1 MYSDAHYESY
11 YGVSVITPRSD
22 VIHQL
27 RLERESFTRSII
39 DVGSYSDKRI
49 INETIKKVYGFLDD
63 CLKGCLKQAANI
75 NTLCF
80 LLDQYT
86 QTLKIDWMSRRQF
99 DDDEQER
106 WNNRM
111 GLRRGLKYV
120 IEKIVEH
127 GICDK
132 NDGDSLNLERM
143 IELAEMCVEFSSE
156 SSLVYGLPEGRFEM
170 TINPPG
176 SRIYCD
182 MKIENFAKD
191 ALQDSLYRFR
201 EFVEQNGRV
210 EDDSEKNISERITT
224 PFSETFHFPY
234 ADVKRIYEFFANYKK
249 VVSNEYVLV
258 SKNLLLNELLNTLK
272 IKTDL
277 SKMELFLNAFILSRQ
292 KLIDEPREL
301 FRTNQ
306 KYRLRLR
313 FMLEFDIGEKKMIA
327 YSRAMVAE
335 SNMAFQE
342 LFLYDSLPDEW
353 KFKKMEKATSS
364 ILNYYGHKFERYANG
379 YLAHLGLIGQSYKD
393 NLPSGIPI
401 PRDVGEIDFIGFSQ
415 EHKIIACF
423 EFKNVKGSTEPRQFR
438 NDLDKFIYDKESYLV
453 KYRKKVKFVSENI
466 DSLAAFFEQTVG
478 IKMNTDYLITA
489 IITYYPNI
497 SRYFISDY
505 KCLSIADFETEYES
519 NLNQFLT
526 KVEIQ

>member
-11 YGVSVITPRSD
+11 YGVPVITPRSD

-27 RLERESFTRSII
+27 RLERETFTRKII
-39 DVGSYSDKRI
+39 DAGSYSDKKI
-49 INETIKKVYGFLDD
+49 INEIIKQVYAFLDD
-63 CLKGCLKQAANI
+63 CLKGCLKRAANI

-86 QTLKIDWMSRRQF
+86 QTSKIDWMSRHQF

-111 GLRRGLKYV
+111 WLRRGLKYV

-132 NDGDSLNLERM
+132 SDGDSLNLERL
-143 IELAEMCVEFSSE
+143 IELVEMCVEFSSE
-156 SSLVYGLPEGRFEM
+156 SSLVYGLSEGRFEM
-170 TINPPG
+170 VINPPG

-191 ALQDSLYRFR
+191 ALQNSLYRFR
-201 EFVEQNGRV
+201 KFVGQNGRV
-210 EDDSEKNISERITT
+210 EDDSEKIISEKITA
-224 PFSETFHFPY
+224 PFSEIFHFSY
-234 ADVKRIYEFFANYKK
+234 ADVERIYSFLINYNKN
-249 VVSNEYVLV
+249 SLDGHILV
-258 SKNLLLNELLNTLK
+258 SKDKLLNEMLNLLK

-277 SKMELFLNAFILSRQ
+277 SKIELFLNALILSRQ

-313 FMLEFDIGEKKMIA
+313 FILEFDIDEKKMIA
-327 YSRAMVAE
+327 YSRAMVGE
-335 SNMAFQE
+335 SRMAFQE

-353 KFKKMEKATSS
+353 KFKKLEDATSS
-364 ILNYYGHKFERYANG
+364 ILNYYGHKFERYATDC
-379 YLAHLGLIGQSYKD
+379 LAHLGLIGQSYKD
-393 NLPSGIPI
+393 TLPSGIPI
-401 PRDVGEIDFIGFSQ
+401 PSDVGEIDFIGFSQ
-415 EHKIIACF
+415 DRKTIACF

-438 NDLDKFIYDKESYLV
+438 NDLDKFIYDEESYLV
-453 KYRKKVKFVSENI
+453 KYRKKVKLVSENI
-466 DSLAAFFEQTVG
+466 DSLAAFFEKTVG
-478 IKMNTDYLITA
+478 SKMNTDCLMTA
-489 IITYYPNI
+489 IITYFPNI
-497 SRYFISDY
+497 SSYFISDF
-505 KCLSIADFETEYES
+505 KCLSLADFETEYKS
-519 NLNQFLT
+519 NYMQFLT
-526 KVEIQ
+526 EVDKQ